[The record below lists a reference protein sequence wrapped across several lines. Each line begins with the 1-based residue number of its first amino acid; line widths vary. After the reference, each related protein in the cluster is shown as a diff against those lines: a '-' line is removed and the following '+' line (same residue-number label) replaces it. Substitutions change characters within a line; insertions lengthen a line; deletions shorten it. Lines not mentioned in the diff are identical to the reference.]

1 MSHVVARFAFRVPN
15 SSSSSASSAPDATG
29 DSRRVRDAGRPA
41 LFPSIGLTGGA
52 FGGLLGVGGGSAIAP
67 LLLLL
72 GGLRPAC
79 VAGTTLA
86 TVLLISAVGSG
97 TYASLGHVDMAL
109 VWPIAAGSMVG
120 AVLGALSARR
130 LSARLMVGLFLLL
143 LPYFAVKELW
153 PSLAAPV
160 ISTDTASLAVLG
172 FATGFSSGLLGIGGA
187 SLIVPSLVGFFLIDH
202 IAAQGIAITVALADS
217 TAGVAAHAR
226 SRNIDY
232 RVFLRL
238 APPAV
243 VAAIAGAVVSHHL
256 PEAYL
261 RVLFGTFML
270 TIWAAMLA
278 RWTRSWR

>member
-1 MSHVVARFAFRVPN
+1 
-15 SSSSSASSAPDATG
+15 
-29 DSRRVRDAGRPA
+29 
-41 LFPSIGLTGGA
+41 
-52 FGGLLGVGGGSAIAP
+52 
-67 LLLLL
+67 
-72 GGLRPAC
+72 
-79 VAGTTLA
+79 
-86 TVLLISAVGSG
+86 
-97 TYASLGHVDMAL
+97 
-109 VWPIAAGSMVG
+109 
-120 AVLGALSARR
+120 
-130 LSARLMVGLFLLL
+130 
-143 LPYFAVKELW
+143 
-153 PSLAAPV
+153 
-160 ISTDTASLAVLG
+160 LAVLG

-202 IAAQGIAITVALADS
+202 IAAQGIAISVALADS

-232 RVFLRL
+232 RAFLRL

-278 RWTRSWR
+278 RWTRSWT